1 MGARTELGGLFNL
14 ALMGM
19 ALPVGYFTSD
29 QQLLNV
35 AAVGQVAAVHGNYG
49 VGALLN
55 GAVAGLAD
63 GSQQAQYSNLI
74 PLGELGYM
82 PLSV

>member
-1 MGARTELGGLFNL
+1 MEGNRSFAMGVGGLVFGW
-14 ALMGM
+14 AL
-19 ALPVGYFTSD
+19 LVGYLRVTNKTF
-29 QQLLNV
+29 NV

-63 GSQQAQYSNLI
+63 VSQQAQYSNLI
-74 PLGELGYM
+74 PLGEEANANY
-82 PLSV
+82 VF

>member
-1 MGARTELGGLFNL
+1 MWVGGLVFGW
-14 ALMGM
+14 AL
-19 ALPVGYFTSD
+19 LVGYLRVTNNNTF
-29 QQLLNV
+29 NV

-63 GSQQAQYSNLI
+63 VSQQAQYSNLI
-74 PLGELGYM
+74 PLGEEANANY
-82 PLSV
+82 VF

>member
-1 MGARTELGGLFNL
+1 MDIYDRPTPF
-14 ALMGM
+14 
-19 ALPVGYFTSD
+19 
-29 QQLLNV
+29 NV

-63 GSQQAQYSNLI
+63 VSQQAQYSNLI
-74 PLGELGYM
+74 PLGELGEIIS
-82 PLSV
+82 PWSVSYVV